1 MSKPDR
7 SYLMDKTWATAE
19 EIEKAWQI
27 LKETGAYL
35 EGHFLFDR
43 SDLHYDK
50 FFQLPLAYQY
60 SNNAR
65 ILSVTLNRMMRRSGI
80 LSRLRKDR
88 RLTIVTP
95 SDVGIPIAFW
105 IGEVLEANRILWMP
119 KLKGERRF
127 HQFVELDEK
136 DQVIIVTD
144 IMFSGDQ
151 VSNAFKKIKS
161 TGASVELIC
170 SLVDRRKEVVGYDDV
185 EVMSLLQV
193 QSARHSPE
201 SCPLCKEGVK
211 LTKVELG

>member
-1 MSKPDR
+1 
-7 SYLMDKTWATAE
+7 MDKTWATAE
-19 EIEKAWQI
+19 EMEEAWRI

-43 SDLHYDK
+43 SDFHYDK
-50 FFQLPLAYQY
+50 YFQLPLAYQY
-60 SNNAR
+60 SRYAR

-80 LSRLRKDR
+80 LSRLREDR

-105 IGEVLEANRILWMP
+105 AGEVLEADRILWMP
-119 KLKGERRF
+119 KFKGERTF

-161 TGASVELIC
+161 TGASIELIC
-170 SLVDRRKEVVGYDDV
+170 SIVDRRRKVVDYDEV
-185 EVMSLLQV
+185 EVMSLLQI
-193 QSARHSPE
+193 QSVRHSPDA
-201 SCPLCKEGVK
+201 CPLCEEGTK
-211 LTKVELG
+211 LTEVQLG

>member
-1 MSKPDR
+1 
-7 SYLMDKTWATAE
+7 MDETWATTE
-19 EIEKAWQI
+19 EMEKAWQI
-27 LKETGAYL
+27 LKETGAYR

-60 SNNAR
+60 SSNAR
-65 ILSVTLNRMMRRSGI
+65 ILSVTLSRMMRRNGI
-80 LSRLRKDR
+80 LSRLREDR

-105 IGEVLEANRILWMP
+105 TGEVLEANRILWMP
-119 KLKGERRF
+119 KLKGERTF
-127 HQFVELDEK
+127 HQFVELEEK

-151 VSNAFKKIKS
+151 VRNACNKIKS
-161 TGASVELIC
+161 TGASIELIC
-170 SLVDRRKEVVGYDDV
+170 SLVDRRKDVIDYDDIG
-185 EVMSLLQV
+185 VMSLLQV
-193 QSARHSPE
+193 QSARHSPD